1 MENSV
6 RLNVLWV
13 DDMPTEEFMNEAYD
27 YGLDITSVKS
37 VNGGIA
43 TLKDKTKVWDAII
56 LDANCKIT
64 DNVQEQPSLMALK
77 KAVEELVHIR
87 ADVPWFVYTGGD
99 YEGVEHLIYM
109 IKERDYDDRPFYEKP
124 QQRYNLYDNIKKA
137 VSHNELFKLRKK
149 YPREFEAA
157 EIIDGATQLLQEG
170 LTYNYNE
177 EWRDVQDYFNPA
189 RKICER
195 IFDKLKDQN
204 KLPPISKLNTM
215 SKLLSKGKIDD
226 DNCYYELKK
235 EVMPAP
241 LAHSLRFFLDITQ
254 DGSHDKGDL
263 DLGVDSYIRKSHNIN
278 LFNSILFLTMDLLLW
293 YKNFI
298 DKSKDVEELWSGG
311 PKYEYT
317 GKACIS
323 PDGRYWYTGMYELMK
338 DKDLVDGI
346 SVGVKWSIDNKK
358 SKPGIKKYV
367 PRDGYVIIKE

>member
-195 IFDKLKDQN
+195 IFDKLKDQK

>member
-195 IFDKLKDQN
+195 IFDKLKDQK
-204 KLPPISKLNTM
+204 KLPPIGKLNTM